1 MKKDFTPNTRKR
13 WIKYSYWETVKDPY
27 YISNKFSYFNDI
39 DDLED
44 IGVIG
49 LTIRKLI

>member
-1 MKKDFTPNTRKR
+1 MKYN
-13 WIKYSYWETVKDPY
+13 YWETVKDPY
-27 YISNKFSYFNDI
+27 YISKYFSFYNQI

-49 LTIRKLI
+49 ITIKKLK